1 MRVKW
6 PAAGRR
12 NELYP
17 PFQGPRF
24 KDRYAFYAL
33 CSANLPFF
41 LHPLGLR
48 PHAGRRPGSASVL
61 RTTGKVQTPVLR
73 ALQ

>member
-24 KDRYAFYAL
+24 KNRYAFYAL

-41 LHPLGLR
+41 LHPPAFGRMLA
-48 PHAGRRPGSASVL
+48 AGPGAHL
-61 RTTGKVQTPVLR
+61 FCGQPIKVQTPVLR
-73 ALQ
+73 V